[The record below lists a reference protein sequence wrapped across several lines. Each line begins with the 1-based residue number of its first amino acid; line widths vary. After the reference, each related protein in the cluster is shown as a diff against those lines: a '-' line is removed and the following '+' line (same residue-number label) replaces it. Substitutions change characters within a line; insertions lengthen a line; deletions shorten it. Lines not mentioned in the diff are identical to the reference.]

1 MINSRLIYDSY
12 SFCYLSSRRWL
23 FSMHVQWKLIG
34 SLFYFFDWFVVFV
47 SRVFYSYY
55 FGTHMNNIFSSNPK
69 WDETAFGKDGR
80 LHQNVG
86 SKNTSM
92 RKYSRQKKNK
102 TKINNKNTV
111 SFDEKE
117 IENPES
123 TINTNILGE
132 WWIWSVITLKFVL
145 VTLEKSKLM
154 HKHDSI

>member
-1 MINSRLIYDSY
+1 
-12 SFCYLSSRRWL
+12 
-23 FSMHVQWKLIG
+23 
-34 SLFYFFDWFVVFV
+34 
-47 SRVFYSYY
+47 
-55 FGTHMNNIFSSNPK
+55 MNNIFSSNPK

-86 SKNTSM
+86 SKTHQCANI
-92 RKYSRQKKNK
+92 RDKKNK